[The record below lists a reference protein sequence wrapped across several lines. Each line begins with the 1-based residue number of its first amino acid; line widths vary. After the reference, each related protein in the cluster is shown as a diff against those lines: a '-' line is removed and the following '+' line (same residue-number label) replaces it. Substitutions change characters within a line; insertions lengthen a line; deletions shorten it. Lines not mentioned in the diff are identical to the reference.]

1 MTVNKQGR
9 YQQSS
14 RGEFAISTDPTKLD
28 VRAVH
33 AFLTESYWAE
43 GIPLEVVERSIRNS
57 LCFGLYEGKSQI
69 GFARVISDFATYA
82 YLADV
87 YVLENYR
94 GQGLAKWLMECIQ
107 QHPELVGLRRW
118 SLVTRDAHA
127 LYEQFGFTPLAKPE
141 GYMERVVPD
150 IYKQSATG
158 SPQSAGK
165 TGVKT
170 QRTQGSGK

>member
-1 MTVNKQGR
+1 
-9 YQQSS
+9 
-14 RGEFAISTDPTKLD
+14 
-28 VRAVH
+28 
-33 AFLTESYWAE
+33 
-43 GIPLEVVERSIRNS
+43 VERSLRNS

-87 YVLENYR
+87 YVLEKYR

-107 QHPELVGLRRW
+107 QHPELEGLRRW
-118 SLVTRDAHA
+118 SLVTRDAHG

-150 IYKQSATG
+150 IYKQSAAG
-158 SPQSAGK
+158 SPQASGK
-165 TGVKT
+165 TGAKPQKT
-170 QRTQGSGK
+170 QKSQTQRSRR

>member
-1 MTVNKQGR
+1 MKRQIQH
-9 YQQSS
+9 QQHR
-14 RGEFAISTDPTKLD
+14 RGEFTVSTDPTKLD

-43 GIPLEVVERSIRNS
+43 GIPLDVVERSMRNS

-87 YVLENYR
+87 YVLEKYR

-158 SPQSAGK
+158 SPQSAGQ
-165 TGVKT
+165 TGAKP
-170 QRTQGSGK
+170 QRAQRSGR